1 MKIKIKITKQENI
14 NFYKCKKNDIIEID
28 FEQYIAT
35 VVMSEIGTSNL
46 EAAKAQAIAA
56 RTYAVYKG
64 VLVGKVISDSASIA
78 QSYRAPRYASGLYPI
93 CVQGANETKGQILS
107 YNGKII
113 NAVYSD
119 SNGGRTYSAKEVW
132 GSAKA
137 YLIAQTDAW
146 DAAVGKKK
154 NGHGV
159 GMSQSGCKYA
169 AKHGIGHKEILQFYY
184 PGTTITS
191 CYSEQTDEIK
201 KIRELILA
209 AIEEL

>member
-1 MKIKIKITKQENI
+1 MKIKVQITTQENI
-14 NFYKCKKNDIIEID
+14 EFYKCKKNDIVEVD

-56 RTYAVYKG
+56 RTYAIYKG
-64 VLVGKVISDSASIA
+64 ALAGKVISDSANVA
-78 QSYRAPRYASGLYPI
+78 QSYRAPRYASGLYPVCI
-93 CVQGANETKGQILS
+93 QGADETAGQILTS
-107 YNGKII
+107 DGKII
-113 NAVYSD
+113 NAVYCD

-132 GSAKA
+132 GSAKV
-137 YLIAQTDAW
+137 YLVAQTDAW
-146 DAAVGKKK
+146 DAAAGKEK

-169 AKHGIGHKEILQFYY
+169 AKQGIGYKEILSFYY
-184 PGTTITS
+184 PGTIIE
-191 CYSEQTDEIK
+191 YYYMDEIK
-201 KIRELILA
+201 KVRDLIVA

>member
-1 MKIKIKITKQENI
+1 MKIKLQITTQENI

-64 VLVGKVISDSASIA
+64 VLTGKTISDSASIA
-78 QSYRAPRYASGLYPI
+78 QSYRAQRYASGLYPI
-93 CVQGANETKGQILS
+93 CVQGTNETKGQILS
-107 YNGKII
+107 YNGKVI

-132 GSAKA
+132 GSEKT
-137 YLIAQTDAW
+137 YLVAQTDVW
-146 DAAVGKKK
+146 DAAVGKQK

-169 AKHGIGHKEILQFYY
+169 AKQGIGYKEILSFYY
-184 PGTTITS
+184 PGTIIE
-191 CYSEQTDEIK
+191 YYYVDEIK
-201 KIRELILA
+201 KVRDLIVA